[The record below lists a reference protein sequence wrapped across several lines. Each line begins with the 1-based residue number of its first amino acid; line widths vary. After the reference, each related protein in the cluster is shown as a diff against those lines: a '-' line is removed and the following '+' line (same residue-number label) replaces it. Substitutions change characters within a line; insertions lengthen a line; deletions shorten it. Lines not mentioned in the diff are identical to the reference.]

1 MSPENKKKNIL
12 DSSLEKPKHLLL
24 GNFGER
30 LAQQKYID
38 KGFSI
43 LGANVFNKKGKRLG
57 EIDFIAVLGKR
68 LIFVEVKT
76 RTGDSYEAAVG
87 AVDFYKQKKL
97 RSAILFYLRSNPE
110 YANYFIQVDVCVVL
124 VEQIDINKNSVI
136 IIENVMEF

>member
-1 MSPENKKKNIL
+1 
-12 DSSLEKPKHLLL
+12 
-24 GNFGER
+24 
-30 LAQQKYID
+30 
-38 KGFSI
+38 
-43 LGANVFNKKGKRLG
+43 
-57 EIDFIAVLGKR
+57 
-68 LIFVEVKT
+68 VEVKT

-124 VEQIDINKNSVI
+124 VEQIDISRNSVI